1 MKLDMFSSF
10 SEEKLEKICD
20 VMMEV
25 SFEEGEMVINEGD
38 VGSKFFIILDGILV
52 AFKGNDNQI
61 VCCYKEGDAFGELAL
76 ISD

>member
-1 MKLDMFSSF
+1 
-10 SEEKLEKICD
+10 
-20 VMMEV
+20 
-25 SFEEGEMVINEGD
+25 MVINEGD

-76 ISD
+76 ISE